1 MERIDGIVGNVH
13 ADDDLAALYDDHESA
28 GTLER
33 VVIDADDRRRSR
45 FRATT
50 DGGTDVGVIVDR
62 AAVSAGDV
70 LLVEDDRLIVVAF
83 EPRDALVVSLPDATA
98 EALEAAVKLGH
109 RIGNQH
115 WDLAIDDGAVYVPL
129 EADRHIVERV
139 VADVVPGS
147 EIGETTVEADLFV
160 TDIEDADPGG
170 AHGVDLGSEH
180 GPGHGHE
187 HENGHEHG
195 HKNGHLHEHENG
207 HPHEHDHTHESHHDH

>member
-13 ADDDLAALYDDHESA
+13 ADDDLAALYAGHESA

-50 DGGTDVGVIVDR
+50 DAGTDVGVVVDK

-98 EALEAAVKLGH
+98 ERLEAAVELGH

-115 WDLAIDDGAVYVPL
+115 WDLAIDDGDVYVPL

-147 EIGETTVEADLFV
+147 EIHETTVEADLFV
-160 TDIEDADPGG
+160 TELEDADPGR
-170 AHGVDLGSEH
+170 ARGVDHDSEH
-180 GPGHGHE
+180 GHEHGSGHGHGHE
-187 HENGHEHG
+187 HGH
-195 HKNGHLHEHENG
+195 
-207 HPHEHDHTHESHHDH
+207 SRVRA